1 MFLYMFADDIELY
14 RSTDRSSTDSLLT
27 AMQSCV
33 SDVKDWVLVNKLQLN
48 EDKTE
53 APLLDL

>member
-14 RSTDRSSTDSLLT
+14 RCTDRFSTDSLLT
-27 AMQSCV
+27 AMQSCG
-33 SDVKDWVLVNKLQLN
+33 SDMKDWVLVNKLQLN

>member
-1 MFLYMFADDIELY
+1 MLADDIELY